1 MEFLIKNSVH
11 TAEIT
16 GYASDGSGV
25 CRIGGQVVFVKNA
38 LRGETCRVRILKA
51 GKNAAYGKIEEL
63 TAPSPHRVTPG
74 CPVYGKCGGC
84 GTLHM
89 DYAEELEMKREK
101 VSDALKRIGGVETA
115 VPPVLGGAREAYRN
129 KVIFAVSSQDGRAVT
144 GFFRPRSHDVVPAES
159 CLIQAEPLG
168 KAAAAVRRW
177 MDRYRVSTYDEHTGR
192 GTVRHVF
199 CRLGR
204 KTGQLQVTL
213 VSGEER
219 IPHPEALTAELRAA
233 CPETASVVLNVN
245 KTTGNTVLA
254 GSFHTL
260 WGADAIE
267 DELCGLRFSLSPRS
281 FYQVNRDQ
289 AERLYETALQFAG
302 LTGEETVLDLY
313 CGTGTITLCLA
324 RCAARAVGC
333 EIVPEAVWDAEENAR
348 KNGIGNAEFL
358 CGDAGDA
365 AELLEASELRPDV
378 IVADPPRKGM
388 EEKTVRQ
395 IAAMAPARIVYVSC
409 DPATLARDLA
419 RFSALGYRTERVQPV
434 DMFPGTPHVE
444 CVVLMT
450 HNIQ

>member
-1 MEFLIKNSVH
+1 MESLTKNSVH
-11 TAEIT
+11 NAEIT

-38 LRGETCRVRILKA
+38 LRGEICRVRILKA
-51 GKNAAYGKIEEL
+51 GKNVAYGKIEEL
-63 TAPSPHRVTPG
+63 TVPSLHRTEPD
-74 CPVYGKCGGC
+74 CPIYGKCGGC

-89 DYAEELEMKREK
+89 DYAEELELKREK
-101 VSDALKRIGGVETA
+101 VADALKRIGGVETA
-115 VPPVLGGAREAYRN
+115 VPPVLGSGREAYRN
-129 KVIFAVSSQDGRAVT
+129 KVIFAVSLQDGHAVT

-159 CLIQAEPLG
+159 CLIQAEPLE
-168 KAAAAVRRW
+168 KAASAVRRW
-177 MDRYRVSTYDEHTGR
+177 MDRYRVPAYDERTGR

-199 CRLGR
+199 CRIGR

-213 VSGEER
+213 VSAEEQ
-219 IPHPEALTAELRAA
+219 IPHPEALTAELRAV
-233 CPETASVVLNVN
+233 CPETASVILNVN
-245 KTTGNTVLA
+245 KTMGNTVLA
-254 GSFHTL
+254 GSFRTL

-289 AERLYETALQFAG
+289 AERLYETALQYAG
-302 LTGEETVLDLY
+302 LTGKETVLDLY

-324 RCAARAVGC
+324 RRAARVIGC
-333 EIVPEAVWDAEENAR
+333 EIVPEAVRDAEENAGR
-348 KNGIGNAEFL
+348 NGIANAEFL

-365 AELLEASELRPDV
+365 AEMLEASGLRPDV

-395 IAAMAPARIVYVSC
+395 IAAMAPARVVYVSC

-419 RFSALGYRTERVQPV
+419 RFSTLGYRTEQVQPV

-444 CVVLMT
+444 TVVLMSRVKD
-450 HNIQ
+450 